1 MTSKA
6 SDKKKNPLIHLIAG
20 GMAGVVESSCC
31 HPLDTIKTRMQLRT
45 KAGSRRGPITTAT
58 RIITNE
64 GFFSLYKG
72 LSAVMAGIVPKM
84 AVRFTSFESY
94 KDLLGA
100 SDGKDR
106 GKVFLAGLGSGV
118 TEAVLVVTPA
128 EVCKIR
134 LQAQYHSML
143 DPQEMAR
150 RKYKNVIQTAF
161 VIAKEEGV
169 GALYKGLAPT
179 VLRQGCNQA
188 VNFTCY
194 QIFKSQTMQLTGQ
207 KELDPWQHMLLGG
220 LSGGI
225 GPCVNNPLDVVKTRL
240 QKQVV
245 IPGQPPKYAGFASAI
260 GIIAREE
267 GIRALWKGLTP
278 RLMRIMPGQ
287 AITFMTYE
295 WVSKRLPSSISEA
308 VSERADAKLA

>member
-1 MTSKA
+1 
-6 SDKKKNPLIHLIAG
+6 
-20 GMAGVVESSCC
+20 
-31 HPLDTIKTRMQLRT
+31 
-45 KAGSRRGPITTAT
+45 
-58 RIITNE
+58 
-64 GFFSLYKG
+64 G
-72 LSAVMAGIVPKM
+72 L
-84 AVRFTSFESY
+84 
-94 KDLLGA
+94 
-100 SDGKDR
+100 
-106 GKVFLAGLGSGV
+106 VFLAGLGSGV

-134 LQAQYHSML
+134 MQSQYIVL
-143 DPQEMAR
+143 AAGEGATGGAGAGVGATAGTV
-150 RKYKNVIQTAF
+150 KYRDVLQTA
-161 VIAKEEGV
+161 VVVAREEGV

-194 QIFKSQTMQLTGQ
+194 QTFKTRLSSYLGRD
-207 KELDPWQHMLLGG
+207 ELSSWQHMLLGG
-220 LSGGI
+220 ISGGI

-245 IPGQPPKYAGFASAI
+245 IPGQAPKYGSFSSAI
-260 GIIAREE
+260 ALIAKEE

-295 WVSKRLPSSISEA
+295 WVSKRLPASLDGGAGLSS
-308 VSERADAKLA
+308 